1 MARVEKAGLKRTVL
15 VFGLLVIV
23 LSASLVSVAFWFLFE
38 KGDPQESFPKGF
50 FLGVT
55 AGGNVAE
62 TKTLIDKV
70 KDYTNLITFTN
81 LAVTENKTSLEEVSD
96 YAYQRGMSFFV
107 FMVYPSPFE
116 KNFTYNPITWVSEA
130 KSRYGDQFLGYY
142 LWDEPGGNQLDHGNF
157 RQFDKNY
164 SMPYDYRDAANTY
177 VYYLYLQMRDFI
189 KTDKLVTSDYG
200 LYWYD
205 YEAGYDV
212 VLCELGLN
220 NSRAVNIALCRGA
233 AEMHNKT
240 WGVMMTWRYENG
252 SGLESPPELY
262 QDMVTAYD
270 AGAKYVVVFNYPQ
283 IGPYGL
289 LSEAHFDAIKAFQ
302 KYVHDTPQN
311 YTSNV
316 ARLAYVLPDNYGWG
330 FRNPQDTIWGV
341 WNADANSQ
349 LIWDKVNSLV
359 QNYGDGFDIVFG
371 SPWTRLFGRHHY
383 DNLIWWNNST
393 R

>member
-1 MARVEKAGLKRTVL
+1 MAHCNQPGLKRSLIVL
-15 VFGLLVIV
+15 GLLVIV
-23 LSASLVSVAFWFLFE
+23 LSASLISAAFWVLTE
-38 KGDPQESFPKGF
+38 KDNPQGSLPEGF

-81 LAVTENKTSLEEVSD
+81 LAVTENQTSLEEVSD
-96 YAYQRGMSFFV
+96 YAYDAGLSFLV
-107 FMVYPSPFE
+107 FMVYPSPFAA
-116 KNFTYNPITWVSEA
+116 NFTVNPITWVSEA
-130 KSRYGDQFLGYY
+130 KSKYGDMFLGYY
-142 LWDEPGGNQLDHGNF
+142 LWDEPGGNQLDRGGF
-157 RQFDKNY
+157 RQFDNT

-212 VLCELGLN
+212 VLCEFGWN

-233 AEMHNKT
+233 AEMHNKS
-240 WGVMMTWRYENG
+240 WGVMMTWRYEDG
-252 SGLESPPELY
+252 SYIESAPELY

-283 IGPYGL
+283 TGPYGL

-302 KYVHDTPQN
+302 DYVLKNPQN
-311 YTSNV
+311 ETSNV
-316 ARLAYVLPDNYGWG
+316 EHVAYVLPDNYGWG
-330 FRNPQDTIWGV
+330 FRNPQDTIWGF
-341 WNADANSQ
+341 WSADENSQ
-349 LIWDKVNSLV
+349 LIWAKVASLV
-359 QNYGDGFDIVFG
+359 HTYGDGFDIIYG
-371 SPWTRLFGRHHY
+371 SPWTQLFGRYRY
-383 DNLIWWNNST
+383 DKLIWWNNT
-393 R
+393 G